1 MDDLRRQVRT
11 LENDLSTLLT
21 TYSKLAAQVSTT
33 YSSSGI
39 LNKDVK
45 GEYKSVEK
53 ELEEGLGKLASFVEQ
68 MQSLLNNSN
77 PPASSSQVLT
87 VQRHREIHQDYVR
100 DFKRTQTSLKEAEA
114 RANLLGS
121 VREEISHRLEKE
133 VSDVEVLETF
143 LGISFERSNKSSSK
157 KRSRDTTPHKEE
169 SSEDPIKLN
178 SSALNPGQ
186 GSKEEPI
193 DLEQTPPPPQPLW
206 KKPKHAKDEDMPLI
220 KEIIVLD

>member
-121 VREEISHRLEKE
+121 VREEISA
-133 VSDVEVLETF
+133 F
-143 LGISFERSNKSSSK
+143 KSSSASDMLLNE
-157 KRSRDTTPHKEE
+157 RSRID
-169 SSEDPIKLN
+169 SSDRLMDDVLNQAYETRAEFSRQRTHLSGVNMRMGGVLAQIPGLN
-178 SSALNPGQ
+178 SLLGMISSRRRRDTVILGCVT
-186 GSKEEPI
+186 GVCC
-193 DLEQTPPPPQPLW
+193 
-206 KKPKHAKDEDMPLI
+206 
-220 KEIIVLD
+220 VLFFYAMTR